1 MSEPRRILHVFRS
14 PIGGLFRHVADLAR
28 EQAARGHDVGL
39 FFDSST
45 ANARTEAILGDLSP
59 HLSLGIRRVPMR
71 RNPDPRDVGVLRS
84 LRTFRAEIRAD
95 VIHGHGSKG
104 GAYARMLGDAA
115 RQGAIRA
122 YTPHGGSFHFKPG
135 NILHHVYSG
144 IERMLARRTEVFL
157 FESRYVAQCFEQ
169 FVGPTDKPAFVVHN
183 GLHQHEFEPLDY
195 HEQRH
200 DLLYI
205 GEMLMAKGVGDLLD
219 ALSIL
224 RAANRRLSLLAV
236 GSGPDAQRLKDRAQ
250 ALGLLDQVTF
260 ETPQPIRDVLAR
272 SRLMVMPSR
281 AESLPYVLLEAGA
294 AGHPLVSTNVGGIP
308 EILQPVEKDL
318 LAPGDSRS
326 LAAAI
331 CASLDQGDDIR
342 TARSASIARHLRTE
356 FSIAHMTDAVLA
368 GYSAGIRAAASRAGA
383 PRR

>member
-1 MSEPRRILHVFRS
+1 MNGSRRILHVFRS

-59 HLSLGIRRVPMR
+59 HLSLGIKRVPMR
-71 RNPDPRDVGVLRS
+71 RNPDLRDIRALRL
-84 LRTFRAEIRAD
+84 LREHQAEIRAD

-104 GAYARMLGDAA
+104 GAYARMIGDKA
-115 RQGAIRA
+115 RNGAIRV

-169 FVGPTDKPAFVVHN
+169 SVGPTGTPAFVVHN
-183 GLHQHEFEPLDY
+183 GLHQHEFEPVDY
-195 HEQRH
+195 QEKRH

-205 GEMLMAKGVGDLLD
+205 GEMLLAKGVGDLLD
-219 ALSIL
+219 ALAML
-224 RAANRRLSLLAV
+224 RAGNRRLSLLAV
-236 GSGPDAQRLKDRAQ
+236 GSGPDAQRLKEQAQ
-250 ALGLLDQVTF
+250 NLGILDQVTF
-260 ETPQPIRDVLAR
+260 EAPQPIRHVLAR

-294 AGHPLVSTNVGGIP
+294 ARHPLVSTNVGGIP
-308 EILQPVEKDL
+308 EILQPIETDL
-318 LAPGDSRS
+318 LAPGDSRG

-331 CASLDQGDDIR
+331 LAGLDEAEDVR
-342 TARSASIARHLRTE
+342 AARSDSIAEHLQAE
-356 FSIAHMTDAVLA
+356 FSVARMTDSVLA
-368 GYSAGIRAAASRAGA
+368 GYAAGMQAADSGPESA
-383 PRR
+383 RR